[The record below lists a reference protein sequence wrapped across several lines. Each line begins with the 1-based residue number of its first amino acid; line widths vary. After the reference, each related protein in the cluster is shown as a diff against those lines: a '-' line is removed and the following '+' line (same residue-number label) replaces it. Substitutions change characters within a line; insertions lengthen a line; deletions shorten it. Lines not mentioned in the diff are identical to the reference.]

1 VSTIVNRPASCWTF
15 SRLAATS
22 ASCDG
27 SRAMGRITGLV
38 SLLVLL
44 SVVATPRTAF
54 AAPWSAPVNVSSS
67 ALFIENPSIDFGHSS
82 SVGVAKWGWIK
93 GAGADAQSGVRIA
106 SQTASG
112 SFGPEQAVPQPLAVP
127 FVYSNGHVFWLG
139 EERIVRRRR
148 ELSRVRVAFG
158 RADGRIG
165 RLRTVDTV
173 ETFGTPAVDVNGS
186 GQIALAY
193 IQITRSKRRTAK
205 LFVSRGRVLGRPRLV
220 SRRGGVNAVTV
231 AVGSSGD
238 IVVAWE
244 RGGRIEA
251 RIRRP
256 GQRLGRVI
264 RVGTGA
270 KLGTRLRA
278 AVSSS
283 GRVWIAWASQ
293 KVSEGGSNGPF
304 ELQTSV
310 SSAKRSIF
318 RRPLRLDRYDRRASD
333 EESFALSLDLVDQ
346 GLLAWSSFDGQNFR
360 ARLASMN
367 RRGTQARFTTLSK
380 PGYDAAVGNLA
391 TTLPAGHALVVWS
404 RLESVGE
411 LGDVVFAGDVV
422 GSAYAGEEQVSV
434 GDRARKP
441 AVAFNPQTDRATV
454 VWSQREGPDGPSVPR
469 NQIRTFVRAS
479 TRSATFPP

>member
-1 VSTIVNRPASCWTF
+1 
-15 SRLAATS
+15 
-22 ASCDG
+22 
-27 SRAMGRITGLV
+27 M
-38 SLLVLL
+38 LL
-44 SVVATPRTAF
+44 SVVATPDTAF
-54 AAPWSAPVNVSSS
+54 AAPWSAPVNVSSP
-67 ALFIENPSIDFGHSS
+67 ALFIESPSIDFGHSS
-82 SVGVAKWGWIK
+82 RVGLATWGWIK
-93 GAGADAQSGVRIA
+93 GTGPGAQSGVRIA
-106 SQTASG
+106 SQTALG
-112 SFGPEQAVPQPLAVP
+112 SFSPEQAVPQPLAVP
-127 FVYSNGHVFWLG
+127 VVYSNGHVFWLG

-148 ELSRVRVAFG
+148 ELSRIKVAFG
-158 RADGRIG
+158 QADRRIG
-165 RLRTVDTV
+165 RPRTLDTV
-173 ETFGTPAVDVNGS
+173 QTFRTPAVDVNAS

-193 IQITRSKRRTAK
+193 IQTTRSGRRIAK
-205 LFVSRGRVLGRPRLV
+205 LLVSRGRRLGRPRLV

-256 GQRLGRVI
+256 GHRLGRVI
-264 RVGTGA
+264 RVGKGA

-278 AVSSS
+278 AASSS
-283 GRVWIAWASQ
+283 GRAWVTWASQ
-293 KVSEGGSNGPF
+293 RLFEGGGNGPF
-304 ELQTSV
+304 ELQTAV

-333 EESFALSLDLVDQ
+333 EASFDLSLDLVDQ
-346 GLLAWSSFDGQNFR
+346 GLIAWSSFDGQNFR

-380 PGYDAAVGNLA
+380 PGYDAAVGDLA

-404 RLESVGE
+404 RLDSVGE

-422 GSAYAGEEQVSV
+422 GTAYAGEEQVSV
-434 GDRARKP
+434 GDRVRKP

-454 VWSQREGPDGPSVPR
+454 VWSQRQGPDGPGVPLD
-469 NQIRTFVRAS
+469 QIRTFVRAS
-479 TRSATFPP
+479 TRNATFPP